1 MAVLGVPTTWSVGGK
16 CAAAAGRGKEAL
28 DSRTMSRMPSNANW
42 CQLMST
48 LPVSKQNMPQMDKAF
63 STSPALLH
71 QVGFVWSST
80 VVHRAHQPQI
90 IFGGCCGLS
99 KKYTQIIH
107 DYPVIN
113 ILVIVQLTL
122 WTLVVSVLCQ
132 LCSRCKSL
140 RFVWPNMP
148 SQLLLRCRRS
158 GCAVETICFHQLQQI
173 PEPRVRATN
182 IDYPVLGPLQD
193 CKT

>member
-1 MAVLGVPTTWSVGGK
+1 MQFPHPKQNHSETPKLQVSAN
-16 CAAAAGRGKEAL
+16 GKETL

-48 LPVSKQNMPQMDKAF
+48 LPVSKQNMPQMDKTF

-90 IFGGCCGLS
+90 YNFWRLLWPEQKI
-99 KKYTQIIH
+99 YT

-148 SQLLLRCRRS
+148 SQLLL
-158 GCAVETICFHQLQQI
+158 
-173 PEPRVRATN
+173 N
-182 IDYPVLGPLQD
+182 
-193 CKT
+193 

>member
-1 MAVLGVPTTWSVGGK
+1 
-16 CAAAAGRGKEAL
+16 
-28 DSRTMSRMPSNANW
+28 MSRMPSNANW

-48 LPVSKQNMPQMDKAF
+48 LPVSKQNMPQMDKTF

-90 IFGGCCGLS
+90 IFGDCCGLS
-99 KKYTQIIH
+99 KKYTQIIQWSTSLSSCSSLCE
-107 DYPVIN
+107 P
-113 ILVIVQLTL
+113 
-122 WTLVVSVLCQ
+122 WLCQ
-132 LCSRCKSL
+132 FCVNSVHVANHCVLFGPTCPANS
-140 RFVWPNMP
+140 FWT
-148 SQLLLRCRRS
+148 RCRRS